1 MESSS
6 SQGEFL
12 SSSSATT
19 AVVQVLPMGHSVK
32 LFGTTLSVQSG
43 FSGRKM
49 VRAYDLSGKEVLRK
63 TFDGFSAD
71 IDLRELSGQVL
82 IVKLSAQGRT
92 LELKRIA
99 VN

>member
-1 MESSS
+1 
-6 SQGEFL
+6 
-12 SSSSATT
+12 
-19 AVVQVLPMGHSVK
+19 
-32 LFGTTLSVQSG
+32 
-43 FSGRKM
+43 M

-71 IDLRELSGQVL
+71 IDLREMSGQVL